1 MIHCAF
7 RNGKAELGSGELRFT
22 PPHAPPLRWDLSD
35 LLPFF
40 EEVEENFRIRNG
52 FLILLQIPCVV
63 LLGIFLT
70 GLLFRSNSETLPGV
84 FVAVLLTLLP
94 EIYLAGRMKRKK
106 RTVYLRNLCGEDVLA
121 LEGRGSQEEKQFLHT
136 LRTELVQTNR
146 FASFLE
152 KSSDPHSPDFFLL
165 LGKLR
170 RRGILTEKEWEE
182 EKKRHLPGK
191 GS

>member
-7 RNGKAELGSGELRFT
+7 RNGKAELESGELRFT

-40 EEVEENFRIRNG
+40 EEMEENFRIRNG

-121 LEGRGSQEEKQFLHT
+121 LEGRGSQEEK
-136 LRTELVQTNR
+136 
-146 FASFLE
+146 
-152 KSSDPHSPDFFLL
+152 
-165 LGKLR
+165 
-170 RRGILTEKEWEE
+170 
-182 EKKRHLPGK
+182 
-191 GS
+191 